1 MKIFLDTADIQKIK
15 EFASTGLIDG
25 ITTNPSI
32 IAKSGKDF
40 KTVIAEICT
49 LVSGPVSAE
58 VISLETEGMLK
69 EAEELIKIAKNVC
82 IKLPITAN
90 GLKACK
96 VLSDKGIMVNM
107 TLCFSAAQGLMAA
120 KAGATFVSPFIGRW
134 DDIGINGM
142 ELISELRTIFNNY
155 NFETQIL
162 AASARHPIHFLEAAQ
177 IGADVITISPDL
189 FPKLI
194 SHPLT
199 EKGIEIFLNDYNSS
213 KK

>member
-1 MKIFLDTADIQKIK
+1 
-15 EFASTGLIDG
+15 
-25 ITTNPSI
+25 
-32 IAKSGKDF
+32 
-40 KTVIAEICT
+40 
-49 LVSGPVSAE
+49 
-58 VISLETEGMLK
+58 
-69 EAEELIKIAKNVC
+69 
-82 IKLPITAN
+82 
-90 GLKACK
+90 
-96 VLSDKGIMVNM
+96 
-107 TLCFSAAQGLMAA
+107 
-120 KAGATFVSPFIGRW
+120 
-134 DDIGINGM
+134 M